1 MLNHV
6 ICLRW
11 AGGTNEAAK
20 QAVVDG
26 LLGLREH
33 IDTIRSMRM
42 GSDLGIRADNFD
54 FASLIEFDDVD
65 GYLTFR
71 DHPAHQQV
79 VRDFIRPVAAERAGV
94 VFTSP

>member
-1 MLNHV
+1 VLNHV
-6 ICLRW
+6 ICIRW
-11 AGGTNEAAK
+11 VEGASEAAK
-20 QAVVDG
+20 QSVMDG

-42 GSDLGIRADNFD
+42 GPDLGIRVDNFD
-54 FASLIEFDDVD
+54 FASLIEFDDVE

-79 VRDFIRPVAAERAGV
+79 VREFIQPAMAERAGV